1 MQKNILITGT
11 STGLGISMAIDAAK
25 AGYKV
30 YASMRNLEKKASL
43 EAAAKQADVSLEII
57 QLDVQDA
64 VSIHTAVDKIIAT
77 DGSID
82 VLINNAG
89 AGFARSTEQA
99 TEEDIQWVMDVN
111 FMGVVRCTK
120 AVMPYMRKRRAGH
133 IITISSVGGLVGQ
146 PFNEIY
152 CGAKF
157 AVEGY
162 IESLATYVTPS
173 FGINFT
179 SVEPGGI
186 KTEFANNVMSH
197 IGETGGM
204 LEDEYLPILQKY
216 IGKSQVRS
224 NIAYQTPEEV
234 SAVVMNCMT
243 SQNPPIRVRTS
254 EWAENLCRLKTE
266 LDPDGKKQQKEVID
280 NFLA

>member
-30 YASMRNLEKKASL
+30 YASMRNLEKKAAL
-43 EAAAKQADVSLEII
+43 ETAARQADVSLEIL
-57 QLDVQDA
+57 QLDVQDTA
-64 VSIHTAVDKIIAT
+64 SINTAVDKIIAA
-77 DGSID
+77 DGYID
-82 VLINNAG
+82 VLLNNAG
-89 AGFARSTEQA
+89 AGFVRSTEQA

-120 AVMPYMRKRRAGH
+120 AVLPHMRKRRAGH

-152 CGAKF
+152 CGTKF

-197 IGETGGM
+197 VGQTGGM

-216 IGKSQVRS
+216 IGNSQARGD
-224 NIAYQTPEEV
+224 IAYQTSDEV
-234 SAVVMNCMT
+234 SAVVMNCIA
-243 SQNPPIRVRTS
+243 SENPPIRVRTS
-254 EWAENLCRLKTE
+254 EWAETLCRLKTE
-266 LDPDGKKQQKEVID
+266 LDPDGKKQQKEVFD